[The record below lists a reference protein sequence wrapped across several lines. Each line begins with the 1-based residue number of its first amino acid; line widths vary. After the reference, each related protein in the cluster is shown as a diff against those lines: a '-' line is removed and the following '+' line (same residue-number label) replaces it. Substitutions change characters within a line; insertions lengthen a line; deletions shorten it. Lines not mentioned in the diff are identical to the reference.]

1 MVNES
6 ESELERIIRQNIGE
20 SFVWENLSSYPRNE
34 FTIIGES
41 QKENNIL
48 IEWYDGTLESLPVS
62 EYNNKIG
69 YEINHISNAILD

>member
-41 QKENNIL
+41 QEENNIL